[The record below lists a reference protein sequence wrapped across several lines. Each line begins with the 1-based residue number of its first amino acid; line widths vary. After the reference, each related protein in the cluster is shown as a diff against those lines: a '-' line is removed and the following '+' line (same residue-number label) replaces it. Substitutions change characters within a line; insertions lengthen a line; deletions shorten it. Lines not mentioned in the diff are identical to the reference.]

1 MILFKSPV
9 SWNGMQIAEA
19 LVKQRKKNN
28 KMMVIWVS
36 NDQYH
41 RESLP
46 KNLELHLEL
55 QSYSFMQHLLLS
67 LIINH

>member
-9 SWNGMQIAEA
+9 SWNGMQIAKA
-19 LVKQRKKNN
+19 LVKQRKKKN

-41 RESLP
+41 RESVP

-55 QSYSFMQHLLLS
+55 QSYSFMQHLLPS